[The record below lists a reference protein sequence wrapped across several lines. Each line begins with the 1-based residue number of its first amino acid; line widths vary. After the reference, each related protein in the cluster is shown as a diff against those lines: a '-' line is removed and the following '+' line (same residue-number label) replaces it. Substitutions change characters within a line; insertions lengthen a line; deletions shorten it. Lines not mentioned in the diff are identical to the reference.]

1 MSTLYVD
8 NLKPNLDSRVS
19 VSGHVIQVQPFS
31 STTATTYSHPTS
43 DSYTQYHQF
52 TMEGVHATSELAIQC
67 IFIARKTSGYPFRFV
82 TKVQINGTTLSL
94 TSQDENLRNYDNT
107 AATNTD
113 ILTMPAVYHIPS
125 SYLVDGDNTI
135 SFLVADGTGTATEFQ
150 VLYINGH
157 VWEIGQ

>member
-8 NLKPNLDSRVS
+8 NLQPNLGSRVS

-43 DSYTQYHQF
+43 DSYTLYHQF

-67 IFIARKTSGYPFRFV
+67 IFIARKTASNLFRLA
-82 TKVQINGTTLSL
+82 TQIHINGTAVSFV
-94 TSQDENLRNYDNT
+94 SQDVNLRVYDT
-107 AATNTD
+107 VAATGTD
-113 ILTMPAVYHIPS
+113 ILTIPAVYHVPS
-125 SYLVDGDNTI
+125 SYLVDGENTI
-135 SFLVADGTGTATEFQ
+135 SFYVADATGSATEFQ

-157 VWEIGQ
+157 VWEVGQ